1 MEPGGKSRRDWVGR
15 IRGWIFKV
23 KKEGWQLQKRK
34 RRERERKGKKGE
46 DEKRNEK
53 K

>member
-1 MEPGGKSRRDWVGR
+1 MGPGGKSRRDWVGR
-15 IRGWIFKV
+15 IRWWIFKV
-23 KKEGWQLQKRK
+23 KKRDGSFKRGK
-34 RRERERKGKKGE
+34 GEKERKGKKGE